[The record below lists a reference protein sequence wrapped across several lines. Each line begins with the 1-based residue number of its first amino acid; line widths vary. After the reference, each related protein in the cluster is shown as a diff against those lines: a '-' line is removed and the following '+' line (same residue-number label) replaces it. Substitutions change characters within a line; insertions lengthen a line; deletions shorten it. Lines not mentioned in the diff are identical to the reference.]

1 MDGALFLAPLVG
13 LDLKSQQ
20 QVSGYRLATLE
31 ISCACRNML
40 VYFGRGGAHEPL
52 FASTGSNDTT
62 VRKHCRNP
70 RS

>member
-20 QVSGYRLATLE
+20 QASGYRLATLE

-40 VYFGRGGAHEPL
+40 VYFGRGGLRRPSL
-52 FASTGSNDTT
+52 VSTGDNGL
-62 VRKHCRNP
+62 
-70 RS
+70 RSS